1 MIDRDPWNQYNEGNL
16 ARQWEKKLRPR
27 KQPKPK
33 VQRKPWVRTVL
44 WISALWGAGMIAS
57 ILAIHVMVMGYQ
69 VDRLESQYTQLHRQ
83 QQVLSLTVT
92 DLTSPRALA
101 ADASR
106 LHLTMVVPKTQT
118 PAPKRSVAHQVPRYA
133 TWPQLVSQWIIHL
146 REAVTR
152 A

>member
-1 MIDRDPWNQYNEGNL
+1 MIDRDPRNQYNEGNL
-16 ARQWEKKLRPR
+16 ARTWEKKLRP
-27 KQPKPK
+27 KIQPSPK
-33 VQRKPWVRTVL
+33 RRPKLWTKTVL
-44 WISALWGAGMIAS
+44 WISALWGAGMMAS

-69 VDRLESQYTQLHRQ
+69 VDQLQTQYTQLHRQ

-92 DLTSPRALA
+92 TLSSPRALA

-106 LHLTMVVPKTQT
+106 MHLTMVTPQT
-118 PAPKRSVAHQVPRYA
+118 AGPAVRSNVSAPAHFS
-133 TWPQLVSQWIIHL
+133 TWPQLVSLWIGRL